1 MATNVLRPWGGGGG
15 RLLVK
20 GAVSDELDHTG
31 QVVGLHHKHHIPQ
44 ATLSLIFF
52 DSTPPLANRF
62 ERGLLSFR
70 DLILYRYCTRRLLIQ
85 RERERKLV

>member
-52 DSTPPLANRF
+52 DSIPPGKPFRTRF
-62 ERGLLSFR
+62 TFVSRFNLVQV
-70 DLILYRYCTRRLLIQ
+70 LYEAFVDST
-85 RERERKLV
+85 